1 MRNSPVNKNHA
12 IKQTWTVFVDNGVD
26 VPEVEASGEEDEVG
40 QVEDGLV
47 VADDP
52 QTARLEVKPDGV
64 SRFVR
69 TPEKK

>member
-1 MRNSPVNKNHA
+1 
-12 IKQTWTVFVDNGVD
+12 VFVDNGVD